1 MAVLAAA
8 QLLDE
13 LMGRHRNINPNEKI
27 KKPNWE
33 DSEYCKYYMV
43 KFCPHDLFVNTRAD
57 LGVCPKVHDDEV
69 KSLFEKADYSS
80 RKIQYVEE
88 FLRFCRHMIN
98 DVERKIQ
105 KGKQRL
111 ELMNSKLE
119 GPPMTQAQ
127 TEKNQEQ
134 VQLLTEKI
142 TTLLQEAEEA
152 GTCGNVEQAQGLM
165 KLCDRLKE
173 EKELLLKQ
181 QENSHW
187 SLTAELAASQEKQM
201 EVCPVCGAFLIVGDA
216 QQRID
221 DHLSGKQHV
230 GYFKL
235 RQAFEEMV
243 ASREK
248 EQQEREKRRKD
259 DRERERN
266 VRSGGLGS
274 DRRDRER
281 MERDRERD
289 KDRRRPSREGD
300 KIRHEDRDKERE
312 RDRDKEKDKER
323 ERDREKDKER
333 ERDREKD
340 KERERDREKDK
351 ERERDREKDKERE
364 RERDREKDRDKEKER
379 ERDRDKDRDKD
390 KDRDRERDRE
400 RRHRRERRSPH
411 ERSRRRSRDRR

>member
-13 LMGRHRNINPNEKI
+13 LMGRHRNTNPNEKI

-33 DSEYCKYYMV
+33 DPEYCKYFMV

-57 LGVCPKVHDDEV
+57 LGACPKVHDDEV
-69 KSLFEKADYSS
+69 KELFEKADSS
-80 RKIQYVEE
+80 YKKAQYVEE
-88 FLRFCRHMIN
+88 FLRFCRHMISE
-98 DVERKIQ
+98 VERKIQ

-111 ELMNSKLE
+111 ELMNSKPE

-134 VQLLTEKI
+134 VKLLSEKI
-142 TTLLQEAEEA
+142 TALVQEAEEA
-152 GTCGNVEQAQGLM
+152 GTRGDVEQAQGLM

-173 EKELLLKQ
+173 EKEQLVKQ

-187 SLTAELAASQEKQM
+187 SMTAELAAAQEKQM

-235 RQAFEEMV
+235 RQAYEEMSE
-243 ASREK
+243 AREK
-248 EQQEREKRRKD
+248 EQQEKEKRRREE
-259 DRERERN
+259 RERERN
-266 VRSGGLGS
+266 ARGGGLGS

-289 KDRRRPSREGD
+289 
-300 KIRHEDRDKERE
+300 
-312 RDRDKEKDKER
+312 RDRPD
-323 ERDREKDKER
+323 
-333 ERDREKD
+333 
-340 KERERDREKDK
+340 
-351 ERERDREKDKERE
+351 RE
-364 RERDREKDRDKEKER
+364 RERDRERVERDRN
-379 ERDRDKDRDKD
+379 DRDKDRHRSNREDKVGRHEER
-390 KDRDRERDRE
+390 DRDRERDRE
-400 RRHRRERRSPH
+400 KERERDRERDRERERKHRRERRSPH
-411 ERSRRRSRDRR
+411 ERSRRRSRDRERH

>member
-13 LMGRHRNINPNEKI
+13 LMGRHRNTNPNEKI

-33 DSEYCKYYMV
+33 DPEYCKYYMV

-69 KSLFEKADYSS
+69 KELFEKAEPSY
-80 RKIQYVEE
+80 KKTQYVDEY
-88 FLRFCRHMIN
+88 LRFCRHMIN

-111 ELMNSKLE
+111 ELMNSKPE

-134 VQLLTEKI
+134 DDTFPQVQLLSEKI
-142 TTLLQEAEEA
+142 GALVQEAEEA
-152 GTCGNVEQAQGLM
+152 GTRGDVEQAQGLM

-173 EKELLLKQ
+173 EKEQLLKQ

-187 SLTAELAASQEKQM
+187 SMTAELAAAQEKQM

-235 RQAFEEMV
+235 RQAYEEMNE
-243 ASREK
+243 SREK
-248 EQQEREKRRKD
+248 QQQEKERKRREEREK
-259 DRERERN
+259 ERVSRG
-266 VRSGGLGS
+266 GGLGS

-281 MERDRERD
+281 VERDRERERDRSERGDRDKERDKDRDSHRHRSSRDDKGGRHEDRDRERERD
-289 KDRRRPSREGD
+289 KDREKD
-300 KIRHEDRDKERE
+300 RE
-312 RDRDKEKDKER
+312 RDNK
-323 ERDREKDKER
+323 
-333 ERDREKD
+333 
-340 KERERDREKDK
+340 
-351 ERERDREKDKERE
+351 
-364 RERDREKDRDKEKER
+364 
-379 ERDRDKDRDKD
+379 
-390 KDRDRERDRE
+390 DRERDRE
-400 RRHRRERRSPH
+400 RDRKHRKDRRSSH
-411 ERSRRRSRDRR
+411 DRSRRRSRDRH

>member
-13 LMGRHRNINPNEKI
+13 LMGRHRNTNPNEKI

-33 DSEYCKYYMV
+33 DPEYCKYYMV

-57 LGVCPKVHDDEV
+57 LGACPKVHDDEV
-69 KSLFEKADYSS
+69 KDLFEKADFSYKKS
-80 RKIQYVEE
+80 QYIEE

-111 ELMNSKLE
+111 ELMNSRPE

-134 VQLLTEKI
+134 VSLLSEKI
-142 TTLLQEAEEA
+142 TALMQEAEEA

-173 EKELLLKQ
+173 EKDQLLKQ

-187 SLTAELAASQEKQM
+187 SMTAELAAAQEKQM

-235 RQAFEEMV
+235 RQAYEEMV

-248 EQQEREKRRKD
+248 EQQEKEKRRRE
-259 DRERERN
+259 DREKERERST
-266 VRSGGLGS
+266 RGGGLGS

-289 KDRRRPSREGD
+289 RDKDKDKDSVREKDRHRDQRR
-300 KIRHEDRDKERE
+300 DRDKERE
-312 RDRDKEKDKER
+312 KER
-323 ERDREKDKER
+323 S
-333 ERDREKD
+333 
-340 KERERDREKDK
+340 
-351 ERERDREKDKERE
+351 
-364 RERDREKDRDKEKER
+364 
-379 ERDRDKDRDKD
+379 
-390 KDRDRERDRE
+390 DRDRERDRD
-400 RRHRRERRSPH
+400 RDRKHRRRSPH

>member
-13 LMGRHRNINPNEKI
+13 LMGRHRNTNPNEKI

-33 DSEYCKYYMV
+33 DPEYCKYFMV

-57 LGVCPKVHDDEV
+57 LGACPKVHDDEV
-69 KSLFEKADYSS
+69 KELFQKAETSYKKS
-80 RKIQYVEE
+80 QYVEE
-88 FLRFCRHMIN
+88 FLRFCRHMISE
-98 DVERKIQ
+98 VERKIQ

-111 ELMNSKLE
+111 ELMNSKPE

-134 VQLLTEKI
+134 I
-142 TTLLQEAEEA
+142 TSLVEEAEEA
-152 GTCGNVEQAQGLM
+152 GTRGDVEQAQGLM

-173 EKELLLKQ
+173 EKDQLLKQ

-187 SLTAELAASQEKQM
+187 SMTAELAAAQEKQM

-235 RQAFEEMV
+235 RQAYEEMSE
-243 ASREK
+243 AREK
-248 EQQEREKRRKD
+248 EQQEKEKKRRE
-259 DRERERN
+259 DRERDRYS
-266 VRSGGLGS
+266 RSGGGGGGGLGS

-281 MERDRERD
+281 MERDREQRDRSD
-289 KDRRRPSREGD
+289 KDRERDRG
-300 KIRHEDRDKERE
+300 DRDKERE
-312 RDRDKEKDKER
+312 KERHRPVREEKGGRHEER
-323 ERDREKDKER
+323 ERDGERHR
-333 ERDREKD
+333 ER
-340 KERERDREKDK
+340 
-351 ERERDREKDKERE
+351 
-364 RERDREKDRDKEKER
+364 ER
-379 ERDRDKDRDKD
+379 ERDRDKDRE
-390 KDRDRERDRE
+390 RERERDRE
-400 RRHRRERRSPH
+400 RKHRKDRRSPH
-411 ERSRRRSRDRR
+411 ERSRRRSRERERH

>member
-13 LMGRHRNINPNEKI
+13 LMGRHRNTNPNEKI
-27 KKPNWE
+27 RKPNWE
-33 DSEYCKYYMV
+33 DPEYCKYFMV

-57 LGVCPKVHDDEV
+57 LGACPKVHDDEV
-69 KSLFEKADYSS
+69 KELFEKAESS
-80 RKIQYVEE
+80 YKKAQYVEE
-88 FLRFCRHMIN
+88 FLRFCRHMISE
-98 DVERKIQ
+98 VERKIQ

-111 ELMNSKLE
+111 ELMNSKPE

-134 VQLLTEKI
+134 VKLLSEKI
-142 TTLLQEAEEA
+142 TALVQEAEEA
-152 GTCGNVEQAQGLM
+152 GTRGDVEQAQGLM

-173 EKELLLKQ
+173 EKEQLLKQ

-187 SLTAELAASQEKQM
+187 SMTAELAAAQEKQM

-235 RQAFEEMV
+235 RQAYEEMSE
-243 ASREK
+243 AREK
-248 EQQEREKRRKD
+248 EQQEKEKKRREER
-259 DRERERN
+259 DRERNARG
-266 VRSGGLGS
+266 GGLGS

-289 KDRRRPSREGD
+289 RDRPDRERGEKDRERGERDRND
-300 KIRHEDRDKERE
+300 RDRNDRDKDRE
-312 RDRDKEKDKER
+312 RDKDRHRSGREEKGGRHEER
-323 ERDREKDKER
+323 ERDRER
-333 ERDREKD
+333 ERDKD
-340 KERERDREKDK
+340 R
-351 ERERDREKDKERE
+351 ERE
-364 RERDREKDRDKEKER
+364 RERKHRKER
-379 ERDRDKDRDKD
+379 K
-390 KDRDRERDRE
+390 
-400 RRHRRERRSPH
+400 SPH
-411 ERSRRRSRDRR
+411 ERSRRRSRERERDRH

>member
-13 LMGRHRNINPNEKI
+13 LMGRHRNTNPNEKI

-33 DSEYCKYYMV
+33 DPEYCKYYMV

-57 LGVCPKVHDDEV
+57 LGACPKVHDDEV
-69 KSLFEKADYSS
+69 KDLFDKADSS
-80 RKIQYVEE
+80 YKKAQYVEE

-111 ELMNSKLE
+111 ELMNSRPE

-134 VQLLTEKI
+134 VTLLSEKI
-142 TTLLQEAEEA
+142 TALVREAEEA

-173 EKELLLKQ
+173 EKDQLLKQ

-187 SLTAELAASQEKQM
+187 SMTAELAAAQEKQM

-235 RQAFEEMV
+235 RQAYEEMT
-243 ASREK
+243 AAREK
-248 EQQEREKRRKD
+248 EQQEKEKRRREE
-259 DRERERN
+259 RERERS
-266 VRSGGLGS
+266 VRGGGLGS

-289 KDRRRPSREGD
+289 RDKDKDKDKDNKERERDRHRSSRE
-300 KIRHEDRDKERE
+300 KEKNNRHEERDREKERDKERE
-312 RDRDKEKDKER
+312 RDKDR
-323 ERDREKDKER
+323 EREKD
-333 ERDREKD
+333 
-340 KERERDREKDK
+340 
-351 ERERDREKDKERE
+351 
-364 RERDREKDRDKEKER
+364 RDREKDRER
-379 ERDRDKDRDKD
+379 E
-390 KDRDRERDRE
+390 KDRDREREKDRE
-400 RRHRRERRSPH
+400 RDRDRDKERDRDRKHRRDRRSPH

>member
-13 LMGRHRNINPNEKI
+13 LMGRHRNTNPNEKI
-27 KKPNWE
+27 RKPNWE
-33 DSEYCKYYMV
+33 DPEYCKYYMV

-57 LGVCPKVHDDEV
+57 LGACPKVHDDEV
-69 KSLFEKADYSS
+69 KDLFEKADSS
-80 RKIQYVEE
+80 YMKAQYVEE

-111 ELMNSKLE
+111 ELMNSKPE

-134 VQLLTEKI
+134 VQLLSEKI
-142 TTLLQEAEEA
+142 TALLQEAEEA
-152 GTCGNVEQAQGLM
+152 GSCGNIEQAQGLM

-173 EKELLLKQ
+173 EKDTLLKQ

-187 SLTAELAASQEKQM
+187 SMTAELAAAQEKQM

-235 RQAFEEMV
+235 RQAYEEMSE
-243 ASREK
+243 AREK
-248 EQQEREKRRKD
+248 EQQEKERKRRE
-259 DRERERN
+259 DRERERSN
-266 VRSGGLGS
+266 RGGGLGS

-289 KDRRRPSREGD
+289 RG
-300 KIRHEDRDKERE
+300 DRDNK
-312 RDRDKEKDKER
+312 
-323 ERDREKDKER
+323 
-333 ERDREKD
+333 
-340 KERERDREKDK
+340 
-351 ERERDREKDKERE
+351 
-364 RERDREKDRDKEKER
+364 DKEKER
-379 ERDRDKDRDKD
+379 HRSSREGRD
-390 KDRDRERDRE
+390 KDRDRERDRDTRE
-400 RRHRRERRSPH
+400 RDTKERDTKERDTKERDTKERDTKERDRDRDRDTKDRDRDRDRKHRRERRSSH
-411 ERSRRRSRDRR
+411 ERSRRRSRDRH